1 VLPREAAPQVSQE
14 NQDKP
19 ELATEDRNILAVLTP
34 DSAQLVMPEA
44 SPIANVTIG
53 KQIATKIGNLSQ
65 DQAGPEPQNDPASL
79 INMSP
84 DSKLS
89 VVPLPSPSLNA
100 TQPLGP
106 ISLAAKSEN
115 EPFLTSL
122 DQPVAKAV
130 TNKKLSQSEESPI
143 LAGQTLRPAKPL
155 CRTQGNIFEIVS
167 NTSSSQVV
175 PDVQQAMGENAEA
188 IPVFNKTLAGKPHL
202 AIGENPAQQNSLLGP
217 PQAILA
223 NPEETALAARKP
235 IDNKAAANQKT
246 RIPSESPD
254 SNGKKSVNNLLDDS
268 APRRLNVAEIQ
279 ISSQHPKDLANSASG
294 VNPNLQQIL
303 SHNNT
308 QPLLAQRS
316 PASAQTGNT
325 ANNVSTGDLSAGIR
339 EQILQSIHGSLSGS
353 DRQISIRLNP
363 PELGKVFIKFQEHD
377 AQITGLLEVG
387 RTQTRYQIEQALPQ
401 IIRDLQDSGVQIK
414 RLEVVLTEQ
423 TGQHAHQDQSLP
435 DAWSQQHGSAES
447 GATRSNNSSDLWRT
461 NDGSYQDSL
470 LRQVQITDGSINI
483 LV

>member
-1 VLPREAAPQVSQE
+1 MLYQTIRKYLKTQ
-14 NQDKP
+14 
-19 ELATEDRNILAVLTP
+19 
-34 DSAQLVMPEA
+34 
-44 SPIANVTIG
+44 NVI
-53 KQIATKIGNLSQ
+53 
-65 DQAGPEPQNDPASL
+65 
-79 INMSP
+79 
-84 DSKLS
+84 
-89 VVPLPSPSLNA
+89 PSPGLRR
-100 TQPLGP
+100 
-106 ISLAAKSEN
+106 
-115 EPFLTSL
+115 
-122 DQPVAKAV
+122 D
-130 TNKKLSQSEESPI
+130 KLREESPI

-325 ANNVSTGDLSAGIR
+325 ANNASTGDLSAGIR

-447 GATRSNNSSDLWRT
+447 GDTRSNNSSDLWRT
-461 NDGSYQDSL
+461 NDGSYQDNL
-470 LRQVQITDGSINI
+470 LRQVQIPDGSINI